1 VATESALPDRGQPFT
16 LSGVPAFETMR
27 KECIPFVGSRTNR
40 FVFSGLGN
48 AAAETSPDK
57 EDSP

>member
-1 VATESALPDRGQPFT
+1 
-16 LSGVPAFETMR
+16 MR